1 MAKLSAHGQEIAR
14 FKFTTYSKAIMS
26 DGAVL
31 KNYGDGWK
39 LAGKIKSGVTPE
51 QASENQRKACD
62 AFADS
67 HPCMMAYRK
76 ELHSLAGMG
85 KAWKINAAIE
95 LMYDD
100 PDGVW
105 SEACDGYGDNVHADI
120 DEVSHLCSLYVA
132 ALEEA
137 RELRDPTNALG

>member
-14 FKFTTYSKAIMS
+14 FQFTTHSKAYMA
-26 DGAVL
+26 DGAIL
-31 KNYGDGWK
+31 KNHGSGWK
-39 LAGKIKSGVTPE
+39 LSGKLKAGISPQDAAEK
-51 QASENQRKACD
+51 QRKQSAE
-62 AFADS
+62 FADS
-67 HPCMMAYRK
+67 HPCMIAYRK

-85 KAWKINAAIE
+85 KAWKLHTAIE
-95 LMYDD
+95 LMHDD
-100 PDGVW
+100 ADGVW

-120 DEVSHLCSLYVA
+120 DEVSHLCRLYVA